1 MHDEVLQFIT
11 KRRSIR
17 KFTGGAVDREL
28 LVTALK
34 AAMAAPSANNAQP
47 WSFLVVTDTDNVKA
61 ICRAHPYAAFGEEAG
76 AVILPFGKKEGYGW
90 FDQDMA
96 AATENLLLALANLG
110 LGATWCGLPE
120 KLEAGVRKVITLPED
135 LFFFALIPVG
145 IPAEEKESRTQ
156 YQESRVYWES
166 YATTS

>member
-1 MHDEVLQFIT
+1 MHNDVLQFIT

-17 KFTGGAVDREL
+17 KFTGSAVEREL

-34 AAMAAPSANNAQP
+34 AAMAAPSANNSRP
-47 WSFLVVTDTDNVKA
+47 WSFLVVTEPEKVKA
-61 ICRAHPYAAFGEEAG
+61 VCRAHPYASFGEEAG

-96 AATENLLLALANLG
+96 AATENLLLSLANLN
-110 LGATWCGLPE
+110 LGATWCGMTE
-120 KLEAGVRKVITLPED
+120 KLQADVRNVVALPDE

-145 IPAEEKESRTQ
+145 VPAEEKESRTQ
-156 YQESRVYWES
+156 YEETRVHWES
-166 YATTS
+166 ITATP

>member
-1 MHDEVLQFIT
+1 MHNDVLQFIT

-17 KFTGGAVDREL
+17 KFTGGAVEKEL

-34 AAMAAPSANNAQP
+34 AAMAAPSANNARP
-47 WSFLVVTDTDNVKA
+47 WSFLVVSESEKVKA
-61 ICRAHPYAAFGEEAG
+61 VCRAHPYASFGEEAG

-90 FDQDMA
+90 FDQDLA

-110 LGATWCGLPE
+110 LGATWCGMSE
-120 KLEAGVRKVITLPED
+120 KLQAGVRSVIALPDD

-145 IPAEEKESRTQ
+145 VPAEEKESRTQ
-156 YQESRVYWES
+156 YEDARVHWES
-166 YATTS
+166 YTAIS

>member
-1 MHDEVLQFIT
+1 MHDDVLQFIT

-17 KFTGGAVDREL
+17 KFTGEAVDREL

-34 AAMAAPSANNAQP
+34 AAMAAPSANNSRP
-47 WSFLVVTDTDNVKA
+47 WSFLVVTDPDKVKA
-61 ICRAHPYAAFGEEAG
+61 VCRAHPYASFGEEAG

-96 AATENLLLALANLG
+96 AATENLLLAIANLG

-120 KLEAGVRKVITLPED
+120 KLQANVRSVVALPDE

-145 IPAEEKESRTQ
+145 VPAEEKESRTQ
-156 YQESRVYWES
+156 YDETRVHWES
-166 YATTS
+166 FKATR

>member
-1 MHDEVLQFIT
+1 MQDDVQQFIT

-28 LVTALK
+28 LSTALK
-34 AAMAAPSANNAQP
+34 AAMAAPSANNARP
-47 WSFLVVTDTDNVKA
+47 WSFLVVTDPEKVKA
-61 ICRAHPYAAFGEEAG
+61 LCRAHPYASFGEQAG
-76 AVILPFGKKEGYGW
+76 VVILPFGKKEGYGW

-96 AATENLLLALANLG
+96 AATENLLLSLANLG
-110 LGATWCGLPE
+110 LGATWCGMTEKHQEGARNVVALPD
-120 KLEAGVRKVITLPED
+120 D

-156 YQESRVYWES
+156 YEENRVHWEG
-166 YATTS
+166 YTAAP

>member
-1 MHDEVLQFIT
+1 MHDDVLQFIT

-17 KFTGGAVDREL
+17 KFAGGAVEREL

-34 AAMAAPSANNAQP
+34 AAMAAPSARNSQP
-47 WSFLVVTDTDNVKA
+47 WSFLVLTEPEKVKA
-61 ICRAHPYAAFGEEAG
+61 VCRAHPYASFGEEAG
-76 AVILPFGKKEGYGW
+76 AVILPFGKKEGYSW

-110 LGATWCGLPE
+110 LGATWCGMSE
-120 KLEAGVRKVITLPED
+120 KLQADVRSVIALPDD

-145 IPAEEKESRTQ
+145 IPAEEKEPRTQ
-156 YQESRVYWES
+156 HDETRVHWES
-166 YATTS
+166 ITTTP

>member
-1 MHDEVLQFIT
+1 MHNDVLQFIT

-17 KFTGGAVDREL
+17 KLSGGAVEREL

-34 AAMAAPSANNAQP
+34 AAMAAPSANNSRP
-47 WSFLVVTDTDNVKA
+47 WSFLVVTEPEKVKA
-61 ICRAHPYAAFGEEAG
+61 ICCAHPYASFGEEAG

-96 AATENLLLALANLG
+96 AATENLLLSLANLG
-110 LGATWCGLPE
+110 LGATWCGMTE
-120 KLEAGVRKVITLPED
+120 KLQEGVRNVVALPDE
-135 LFFFALIPVG
+135 LFFFALIPIG

-156 YQESRVYWES
+156 YEENRVHWES
-166 YATTS
+166 VTPTS

>member
-34 AAMAAPSANNAQP
+34 AAMAAPSANNARP
-47 WSFLVVTDTDNVKA
+47 WNFLVVTEREKVKA
-61 ICRAHPYAAFGEEAG
+61 VCRAHPYAAFGEEAG
-76 AVILPFGKKEGYGW
+76 AAILLFGKKEGYGW

-96 AATENLLLALANLG
+96 AATENLLIALANLG
-110 LGATWCGLPE
+110 LGATWCGMRE
-120 KLEAGVRKVITLPED
+120 KLQAGVRDVIALPDE

-145 IPAEEKESRTQ
+145 IPAEQKESRTQ
-156 YQESRVYWES
+156 FEEARVHWES
-166 YATTS
+166 YTATT

>member
-1 MHDEVLQFIT
+1 MHDDVLQFIT

-28 LVTALK
+28 LLTALK

-47 WSFLVVTDTDNVKA
+47 WNFLVITEREKVKA
-61 ICRAHPYAAFGEEAG
+61 VCRAHPYASFGEEAG
-76 AVILPFGKKEGYGW
+76 VVILPFGKKEGYGW

-96 AATENLLLALANLG
+96 AATENLLIALANLG
-110 LGATWCGLPE
+110 LGATWCGMRE
-120 KLEAGVRKVITLPED
+120 KLQAGVRDVIALPDE

-145 IPAEEKESRTQ
+145 IPAEQKESRTQ
-156 YQESRVYWES
+156 FEEARVHWES
-166 YATTS
+166 YTATT

>member
-1 MHDEVLQFIT
+1 MHDDVLQFIT

-17 KFTGGAVDREL
+17 KFTGGAVEREL

-34 AAMAAPSANNAQP
+34 AAMAAPSANNARP
-47 WSFLVVTDTDNVKA
+47 WSFLVVSEPEKVKA
-61 ICRAHPYAAFGEEAG
+61 VCRAHPYASFGEEAG

-90 FDQDMA
+90 FDQDLA

-110 LGATWCGLPE
+110 LGATWCGMSDKLQADVRSVIVLPD
-120 KLEAGVRKVITLPED
+120 D

-145 IPAEEKESRTQ
+145 VPAEEKESRTQ
-156 YQESRVYWES
+156 YEDARVHWES
-166 YATTS
+166 YTAIS